1 MVWTLKHVNGV
12 RSEYMPGLSEYMSAW
27 CISPLVVGLL
37 LVGLRNIYIY
47 IYIYPFQRACMTCM
61 HYMIKSCTWFAGH
74 LDQTSCEATDI
85 GIPCK
90 QLPCHAGPHV
100 DAAVLGHPKS

>member
-12 RSEYMPGLSEYMSAW
+12 RSEYMPGLSEYNVS
-27 CISPLVVGLL
+27 LVYLTSCGWFVVVWLKE
-37 LVGLRNIYIY
+37 YIY
-47 IYIYPFQRACMTCM
+47 TYIYPFQRACMTCM